1 MRRLVS
7 LRQLL
12 EQSETEGTN
21 PDTIFVDP
29 DDTCTFDLDELEELV
44 EDQAED

>member
-1 MRRLVS
+1 VRRLVS